1 MLHQKVLKLKR
12 NQLAW
17 LVLLT
22 QGMGA
27 VFFAVFWASY
37 AFALPSNRVLHGEP
51 VFKIPISLFGGLFV
65 ALTIML
71 LVLSFVW
78 NRRKPASV

>member
-1 MLHQKVLKLKR
+1 MKR

-22 QGMGA
+22 QGIGA

-37 AFALPSNRVLHGEP
+37 AFALPSNHVLHGEP
-51 VFKIPISLFGGLFV
+51 VYKIPISIFGGLFLL
-65 ALTIML
+65 LTIIL
-71 LVLSFVW
+71 LVLSLIW
-78 NRRKPASV
+78 YHRKTIPI

>member
-1 MLHQKVLKLKR
+1 M
-12 NQLAW
+12 W

-22 QGMGA
+22 QGIGA

-51 VFKIPISLFGGLFV
+51 VFKIPISIFGGLFV
-65 ALTIML
+65 LLTIVL
-71 LVLSFVW
+71 LLLSFVW
-78 NRRKPASV
+78 MRSKNNISPK

>member
-1 MLHQKVLKLKR
+1 MKR
-12 NQLAW
+12 NQIAW

-22 QGMGA
+22 QGLGA
-27 VFFAVFWASY
+27 VFFAVFWTSY

-51 VFKIPISLFGGLFV
+51 VFKIPISIFGGLFV
-65 ALTIML
+65 LFTIVL

-78 NRRKPASV
+78 NRRKKAPI